1 MYGRDGLYVHV
12 PRLQEGK
19 EDTERGLGD
28 RVCGIYTTSPDY
40 PTQRGLRVGD
50 PESRA
55 IELYG
60 EDYLWDTFGYEQ
72 QDGVITR
79 IGFFTY
85 YDAWGTD
92 AVIAPPPVDYLP
104 EN

>member
-1 MYGRDGLYVHV
+1 MARRTRSG
-12 PRLQEGK
+12 
-19 EDTERGLGD
+19 GLGD

-60 EDYLWDTFGYEQ
+60 EDRLWDTFGYEQ

-92 AVIAPPPVDYLP
+92 AVIVPPPVDYLP

>member
-1 MYGRDGLYVHV
+1 MPNRDFH
-12 PRLQEGK
+12 PPPAEHFIK
-19 EDTERGLGD
+19 A
-28 RVCGIYTTSPDY
+28 IK
-40 PTQRGLRVGD
+40 QRGLRVGD

-60 EDYLWDTFGYEQ
+60 EDYLWYTFGYEQ

>member
-1 MYGRDGLYVHV
+1 M